1 MQKRVGRRRVL
12 VATSATAAGAAIL
25 AACGGGSDSG
35 GTKDTPKASGLL
47 TPIEDESKNAIR
59 GGTYKF
65 INGISPL
72 GFDPHTG
79 EAASG
84 TVVEPCY
91 SLLWRLK
98 EGYKDIPNGEI
109 EGDLVESWEVSPD
122 KTTIT
127 AKLTPNA
134 HLSPQAPTNG
144 RAVDAKDVV
153 FSWERVR
160 GTSNARGDLA
170 NSVNPAAPIVSI
182 TAPDDRTVV
191 IKTAEANASLLALL
205 SNNFQGYMIV
215 APKEGADPK
224 VLDLGTTVRG
234 SGPWYLSDLKPSV
247 SYTFRRNPGF
257 KHDKRDL
264 PYMETVEVPV
274 VPEYAAQ
281 LAQFRTGATYSMN
294 ARQED
299 VLALKK
305 DVPELDL
312 RPSGWLT
319 TIPRPTFGLAPTSP
333 FKDDRVRQAFV
344 MTWDRDLF
352 IDAFYNAA
360 ATRQAGVEVEGLWE
374 VGLQANTWRGWVIDP
389 KGKDFGPNVK
399 YLKKDLAEAKKLMAA
414 AGFTSAVEVDNNTPT
429 GLGTQ
434 ATFDRG
440 VEIIVGFVEDGGL
453 FKTNRKLS
461 PFAPTFLANFNT
473 AKGNFNGVAFFQSS
487 LVQDPTNYLRAYY
500 HPSGSRRQGTD
511 DTFAELLD
519 KAKGEFDDKKRQALL
534 WDVQRREAEKSYFP
548 RIAGATGL
556 QVTWPALR
564 NVGVYQGGTGRWNA
578 TLFVDP
584 NRPPHKKA

>member
-1 MQKRVGRRRVL
+1 MQKRAGRRRVL
-12 VATSATAAGAAIL
+12 VATGAMASGAAFL
-25 AACGGGSDSG
+25 AACGGGSSDS
-35 GTKDTPKASGLL
+35 KEPQKAAGLL
-47 TPIEDESKNAIR
+47 APIEDESKSAIR

-65 INGISPL
+65 IIGTSPL

-84 TVVEPCY
+84 SVVEPCY

-134 HLSPQAPTNG
+134 HFSPQAPTNG

-160 GTSNARGDLA
+160 ATSNARGDLA
-170 NSVNPAAPIVSI
+170 NSVNPAAPIVSV
-182 TAPDDRTVV
+182 TATDDRTVV
-191 IKTAEANASLLALL
+191 IKTADANATLLALL
-205 SNNFQGYMIV
+205 ANNFQGYLLI

-234 SGPWYLSDLKPSV
+234 SGPWYLADLRPSV
-247 SYTFRRNPGF
+247 GYTFKKNPGF
-257 KHDKRDL
+257 KQDKRDL
-264 PYMETVEVPV
+264 PYMDTVDVPV

-281 LAQFRTGATYSMN
+281 LAQFRTGATYSVG

-305 DVPELDL
+305 DVPELEL

-319 TIPRPTFGLAPTSP
+319 TIPRPTFGVAQTSP

-374 VGLQANTWRGWVIDP
+374 VGLQANTWR
-389 KGKDFGPNVK
+389 
-399 YLKKDLAEAKKLMAA
+399 
-414 AGFTSAVEVDNNTPT
+414 
-429 GLGTQ
+429 
-434 ATFDRG
+434 
-440 VEIIVGFVEDGGL
+440 
-453 FKTNRKLS
+453 
-461 PFAPTFLANFNT
+461 
-473 AKGNFNGVAFFQSS
+473 
-487 LVQDPTNYLRAYY
+487 
-500 HPSGSRRQGTD
+500 
-511 DTFAELLD
+511 
-519 KAKGEFDDKKRQALL
+519 
-534 WDVQRREAEKSYFP
+534 
-548 RIAGATGL
+548 
-556 QVTWPALR
+556 
-564 NVGVYQGGTGRWNA
+564 
-578 TLFVDP
+578 
-584 NRPPHKKA
+584 